1 MMRGA
6 VTVNHQVLISGD
18 TAVMI
23 RNIKASIVVVKKRVA
38 SLAVVVVSIRAE
50 IQIAIRGSA
59 FRALLGC
66 PRKRCHRQHCND
78 HQNGQ
83 KRRKQSRTLGF
94 ENCIHISFSSFHFG
108 VKKKPSAISAEDFVL
123 VVL

>member
-1 MMRGA
+1 MIV
-6 VTVNHQVLISGD
+6 VTVGINHQILISCHSAIVWRD
-18 TAVMI
+18 IETTV
-23 RNIKASIVVVKKRVA
+23 IVVEKGVS
-38 SLAVVVVSIRAE
+38 SLAVIVVSIRAE
-50 IQIAIRGSA
+50 IQIAIRGST
-59 FRALLGC
+59 FRAFLGC
-66 PRKRCHRQHCND
+66 PCKRRHRQHCNN

-83 KRRKQSRTLGF
+83 KRRKQSRALGF